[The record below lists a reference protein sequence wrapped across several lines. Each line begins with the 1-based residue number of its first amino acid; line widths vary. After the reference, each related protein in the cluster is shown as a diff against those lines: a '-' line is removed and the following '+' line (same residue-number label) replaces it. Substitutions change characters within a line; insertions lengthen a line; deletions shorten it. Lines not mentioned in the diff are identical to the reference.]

1 MNMFLKQTNNHKEH
15 LLTADKKTNKQKN
28 RNHKGAESFL
38 PFLKI
43 KKGIPTRTKSAT

>member
-38 PFLKI
+38 SFLKI
-43 KKGIPTRTKSAT
+43 KEKTRTKSAT